1 MKVLLATTKPFA
13 QPAVKEINDI
23 LEAAGHTLIRLEQYT
38 DKQLLID
45 AVKDVDAIIVRSDII
60 DKEVLDAAKNLK
72 VVVRAGSGYDNIDLE
87 ASTANDVCVM
97 NTPGQNSNA
106 VAELV
111 FGMIIYMYRNR
122 FSGSIGRELMNKRI
136 SLYAFGNVAKNVAR
150 IARGFKMK
158 VYAFS
163 PTLTHDDLR
172 SEGKYGVITAYSKE
186 ELFSNCDIMSLHVP
200 LLPETRGVVDYDLL
214 SQMPMNGLLVN
225 TARKEIIVE
234 DDLIRIMEERKDFK
248 FITDIC
254 PDKHEIFKEKFP
266 DRYFATAKKMGA
278 QTSEANQNA
287 GIAAA
292 HEIVEFFASGDDK
305 YRVNKA

>member
-1 MKVLLATTKPFA
+1 MKVLLATTKPFT
-13 QPAVKEINDI
+13 QPAVQEINNI
-23 LEAAGHTLIRLEQYT
+23 LVANGHTLTRLEQYS

-60 DKEVLDAAKNLK
+60 DKEVLDAAKKLK
-72 VVVRAGSGYDNIDLE
+72 VVVRAGAGYDNIDLD
-87 ASTANDVCVM
+87 ASTAKDICVM

-111 FGMIIYMYRNR
+111 FGMIIYMYRNG
-122 FSGSIGRELMNKRI
+122 FNGNVGRELMNKKI

-150 IARGFKMK
+150 IARGFKMQ

-163 PTLTHDDLR
+163 PTLTHEDLR

-214 SQMPMNGLLVN
+214 SQMPMDGLLVN

-234 DDLIRIMEERKDFK
+234 DDLIRVMDERKDFK
-248 FITDIC
+248 FITDIR

-266 DRYFATAKKMGA
+266 GRYYATSKKMGA

-292 HEIVEFFASGDDK
+292 HEIVEFFASGDDR